1 MSDKTQSTEH
11 LEGQLRAAAATLS
24 YPPTP
29 DIAGAVRRRLAA
41 QHRTRQRSLR
51 LALGLLAALLA
62 LLAVP
67 QVRAAV
73 ARAIQIGTIRIIF
86 EEPTPLPA
94 SATPA
99 AAPAPTTTPSLPIS
113 TATPIASLLDLAG
126 ETSLEEARQRV
137 SYPIKLPAYPEEL
150 GPPDRVFVQRVD
162 GQMVVLVWLDPE
174 KPGGISMSLSIIQS
188 DMPLEKSFAVKTGV
202 TILQEANV
210 GSRRA
215 IWVQGP
221 HFLQIRQ
228 GNSTDYTLRYLVK
241 GNVLIWTDGELTYRL
256 ESGLTLAEAIKVAE
270 SLPVVSSQ

>member
-1 MSDKTQSTEH
+1 MSNKKQSTEQ
-11 LEGQLRAAAATLS
+11 LEGQLRAAALTLS

-41 QHRTRQRSLR
+41 QRRTRQRSLR

-62 LLAVP
+62 LMAVP

-73 ARAIQIGTIRIIF
+73 ARAIQIGAIRIIF
-86 EEPTPLPA
+86 EEPTSLPA
-94 SATPA
+94 PTTPA
-99 AAPAPTTTPSLPIS
+99 AAPVPTATPAPAII

-137 SYPIKLPAYPEEL
+137 SYQIKLPAYPEEL
-150 GPPDRVFVQRVD
+150 GPPERVFVQRVD
-162 GQMVVLVWLDPE
+162 RQMMVVLVWLDPE
-174 KPGGISMSLSIIQS
+174 QPGGIRMSLSIIQS

-228 GNSTDYTLRYLVK
+228 GNSTDYTLRYLVE

-256 ESGLTLAEAIKVAE
+256 ESGLTLAEAIRVAE
-270 SLPVVSSQ
+270 SVK